1 MTKDEKISN
10 FERVL
15 SWLPEAF
22 KSWATSNPFLSST
35 LNEVLNE
42 RDTRLSGTP
51 CTSRLKTAVTA
62 LLQKLQDRRDKSA
75 ALILAASREAEETA
89 FTLASRMSE
98 GTGLRIAATT
108 GVRDGAGL
116 AAIFATAPDLVVTNP
131 KVLKKVF
138 DKGFV
143 APEAFRTILVDGAE
157 WHDVMGDTDLI
168 ASLVERFPAA
178 LQLIVTGPIVV
189 ETTEDPYN
197 AMLHAPAYCRA
208 PDEAAREA
216 APKERVVLVPEE
228 KMSETLA
235 REAEKTPVLF
245 LVSTPTESTRVTGL
259 LKEAGIAAKR
269 ATATQSASARE
280 TLVLKFIAGRVEHLV
295 MPHSV
300 IGELEHNRASRVI
313 LTDLSGGPEP
323 YLEHL
328 ALTAD
333 GTGEL
338 VTIVTPETLPLFE
351 KLLIAAEKRLTLENP
366 YNLPEPRTVIGQLLR
381 REKLTI
387 RTKYGRTA
395 ESTEG
400 DRGEQDDRGEG
411 RSRWERRKSKNGQ
424 RKDRKDGFRKDRKD
438 FRKDEQGKTFGKK
451 PRKAAK
457 PHRDEA
463 LPVEAAAPEADA
475 VMQPQAAPAEGAA
488 SEQAQT
494 RKPRKS
500 FTERRFGKNRP
511 FKQRQEDA
519 AETSSAPVE
528 AQAESTEGDRGEQD
542 DRGEGRSRWERR
554 KSKNGQRKDRKD
566 GFRKDRKDF
575 RKDEQGKT
583 FGKKPRKAA
592 KPHRDEA
599 LPVEAAAPEAD
610 AVMQP
615 QAAPAEGAASEQAQT
630 RKPRKSFTE
639 RRFGKNRPFKQRQ
652 EDAAETSSAPVE
664 AQAVPAAEAGAQ
676 DKSRKDHFKNF
687 RRKSRKFQNGEGE
700 ASRTQEK
707 PVQNAGS
714 EQAAA
719 GDRKPQEKKTF
730 EKKAFEKKPYE
741 KKPFEK
747 KRDRKKPARQDA
759 EAKPRQQ
766 DWDDDNFGN
775 SIHYQPKRQN
785 LRGLPSDQQIHWEP
799 TDPYHPSSQALSLP
813 QIMPDENRRGGYV
826 NGNVNGN
833 VKGGFNRSRRNYR
846 KKREG

>member
-178 LQLIVTGPIVV
+178 LQLIVTGPVVV

-208 PDEAAREA
+208 PDEAARET

-351 KLLIAAEKRLTLENP
+351 KLLVAAEKRLTLENP

-463 LPVEAAAPEADA
+463 L
-475 VMQPQAAPAEGAA
+475 
-488 SEQAQT
+488 
-494 RKPRKS
+494 
-500 FTERRFGKNRP
+500 
-511 FKQRQEDA
+511 
-519 AETSSAPVE
+519 
-528 AQAESTEGDRGEQD
+528 
-542 DRGEGRSRWERR
+542 
-554 KSKNGQRKDRKD
+554 
-566 GFRKDRKDF
+566 
-575 RKDEQGKT
+575 
-583 FGKKPRKAA
+583 
-592 KPHRDEA
+592 
-599 LPVEAAAPEAD
+599 
-610 AVMQP
+610 
-615 QAAPAEGAASEQAQT
+615 
-630 RKPRKSFTE
+630 
-639 RRFGKNRPFKQRQ
+639 
-652 EDAAETSSAPVE
+652 PVE

>member
-98 GTGLRIAATT
+98 GTDLRIAATT

-116 AAIFATAPDLVVTNP
+116 TAIFAAAPDLVVTNP
-131 KVLKKVF
+131 KVLEKVF
-138 DKGFV
+138 DKGFA

-157 WHDVMGDTDLI
+157 WHDVIGDTDLI
-168 ASLVERFPAA
+168 ASLIERFPTAR
-178 LQLIVTGPIVV
+178 QLIVTGPVVV

-269 ATATQSASARE
+269 AAATQSASARE

-351 KLLIAAEKRLTLENP
+351 KLLVAAEKRLTLENP

-387 RTKYGRTA
+387 RTNYGRTA
-395 ESTEG
+395 ES
-400 DRGEQDDRGEG
+400 
-411 RSRWERRKSKNGQ
+411 
-424 RKDRKDGFRKDRKD
+424 
-438 FRKDEQGKTFGKK
+438 
-451 PRKAAK
+451 
-457 PHRDEA
+457 
-463 LPVEAAAPEADA
+463 
-475 VMQPQAAPAEGAA
+475 AEGAA
-488 SEQAQT
+488 PEQAQP

-500 FTERRFGKNRP
+500 FKERRFGKNRP

-519 AETSSAPVE
+519 AETTSAPVE
-528 AQAESTEGDRGEQD
+528 AQS
-542 DRGEGRSRWERR
+542 
-554 KSKNGQRKDRKD
+554 
-566 GFRKDRKDF
+566 
-575 RKDEQGKT
+575 
-583 FGKKPRKAA
+583 
-592 KPHRDEA
+592 
-599 LPVEAAAPEAD
+599 
-610 AVMQP
+610 
-615 QAAPAEGAASEQAQT
+615 APAAEAGATPVLAPQEGA
-630 RKPRKSFTE
+630 P
-639 RRFGKNRPFKQRQ
+639 
-652 EDAAETSSAPVE
+652 
-664 AQAVPAAEAGAQ
+664 AEAGAQ
-676 DKSRKDHFKNF
+676 DKPRKGHFKTF

-714 EQAAA
+714 EQAPA
-719 GDRKPQEKKTF
+719 GDKKPQEKKTF
-730 EKKAFEKKPYE
+730 ERKAFEKKPYE

-785 LRGLPSDQQIHWEP
+785 LRGLSSDQQIHWEP

-826 NGNVNGN
+826 NGYVNGNVNGN
-833 VKGGFNRSRRNYR
+833 VKGSFNRSRRNYR

>member
-62 LLQKLQDRRDKSA
+62 LLQKLQDRRDKS
-75 ALILAASREAEETA
+75 AASREAEETA

-178 LQLIVTGPIVV
+178 LQLIVTGPVVV

-208 PDEAAREA
+208 PDEAARET
-216 APKERVVLVPEE
+216 APKERVVLIPEE

-351 KLLIAAEKRLTLENP
+351 KLLVAAEKRLTLENP

-463 LPVEAAAPEADA
+463 LPVEAAAPE
-475 VMQPQAAPAEGAA
+475 
-488 SEQAQT
+488 
-494 RKPRKS
+494 
-500 FTERRFGKNRP
+500 F
-511 FKQRQEDA
+511 
-519 AETSSAPVE
+519 
-528 AQAESTEGDRGEQD
+528 
-542 DRGEGRSRWERR
+542 
-554 KSKNGQRKDRKD
+554 
-566 GFRKDRKDF
+566 
-575 RKDEQGKT
+575 
-583 FGKKPRKAA
+583 
-592 KPHRDEA
+592 
-599 LPVEAAAPEAD
+599 D

-846 KKREG
+846 TKREG

>member
-178 LQLIVTGPIVV
+178 LQLIVTGPVVV

-208 PDEAAREA
+208 PDEAARET

-351 KLLIAAEKRLTLENP
+351 KLLVAAEKRLTLENP

-395 ESTEG
+395 EST
-400 DRGEQDDRGEG
+400 
-411 RSRWERRKSKNGQ
+411 
-424 RKDRKDGFRKDRKD
+424 
-438 FRKDEQGKTFGKK
+438 
-451 PRKAAK
+451 
-457 PHRDEA
+457 
-463 LPVEAAAPEADA
+463 
-475 VMQPQAAPAEGAA
+475 
-488 SEQAQT
+488 
-494 RKPRKS
+494 
-500 FTERRFGKNRP
+500 
-511 FKQRQEDA
+511 
-519 AETSSAPVE
+519 
-528 AQAESTEGDRGEQD
+528 
-542 DRGEGRSRWERR
+542 
-554 KSKNGQRKDRKD
+554 
-566 GFRKDRKDF
+566 
-575 RKDEQGKT
+575 
-583 FGKKPRKAA
+583 
-592 KPHRDEA
+592 
-599 LPVEAAAPEAD
+599 
-610 AVMQP
+610 
-615 QAAPAEGAASEQAQT
+615 EGAASEQAQT

>member
-116 AAIFATAPDLVVTNP
+116 TAIFAAAPDLVVTNP

-178 LQLIVTGPIVV
+178 LQLIVTGPVVV

-208 PDEAAREA
+208 PDEAARET

-463 LPVEAAAPEADA
+463 LPVEA
-475 VMQPQAAPAEGAA
+475 
-488 SEQAQT
+488 
-494 RKPRKS
+494 
-500 FTERRFGKNRP
+500 
-511 FKQRQEDA
+511 
-519 AETSSAPVE
+519 
-528 AQAESTEGDRGEQD
+528 
-542 DRGEGRSRWERR
+542 
-554 KSKNGQRKDRKD
+554 
-566 GFRKDRKDF
+566 
-575 RKDEQGKT
+575 
-583 FGKKPRKAA
+583 
-592 KPHRDEA
+592 
-599 LPVEAAAPEAD
+599 
-610 AVMQP
+610 
-615 QAAPAEGAASEQAQT
+615 
-630 RKPRKSFTE
+630 
-639 RRFGKNRPFKQRQ
+639 
-652 EDAAETSSAPVE
+652 
-664 AQAVPAAEAGAQ
+664 QAVPAAEAGAQ

>member
-178 LQLIVTGPIVV
+178 LQLIVTGPVVV

-208 PDEAAREA
+208 PDEAARET

-351 KLLIAAEKRLTLENP
+351 KLLVAAEKRLTLENP

-463 LPVEAAAPEADA
+463 LPVEA
-475 VMQPQAAPAEGAA
+475 
-488 SEQAQT
+488 
-494 RKPRKS
+494 
-500 FTERRFGKNRP
+500 
-511 FKQRQEDA
+511 
-519 AETSSAPVE
+519 
-528 AQAESTEGDRGEQD
+528 
-542 DRGEGRSRWERR
+542 
-554 KSKNGQRKDRKD
+554 
-566 GFRKDRKDF
+566 
-575 RKDEQGKT
+575 
-583 FGKKPRKAA
+583 
-592 KPHRDEA
+592 
-599 LPVEAAAPEAD
+599 
-610 AVMQP
+610 
-615 QAAPAEGAASEQAQT
+615 
-630 RKPRKSFTE
+630 
-639 RRFGKNRPFKQRQ
+639 
-652 EDAAETSSAPVE
+652 
-664 AQAVPAAEAGAQ
+664 QAVPAAEAGAQ

-707 PVQNAGS
+707 PVQNADS

-730 EKKAFEKKPYE
+730 EKKAYE

>member
-178 LQLIVTGPIVV
+178 LQLIVTGPVVV

-208 PDEAAREA
+208 PDEAARET

-351 KLLIAAEKRLTLENP
+351 KLLVAAEKRLTLENP

-475 VMQPQAAPAEGAA
+475 VMQPQAAPAEDAA

-494 RKPRKS
+494 RKP
-500 FTERRFGKNRP
+500 
-511 FKQRQEDA
+511 
-519 AETSSAPVE
+519 
-528 AQAESTEGDRGEQD
+528 
-542 DRGEGRSRWERR
+542 
-554 KSKNGQRKDRKD
+554 
-566 GFRKDRKDF
+566 
-575 RKDEQGKT
+575 
-583 FGKKPRKAA
+583 
-592 KPHRDEA
+592 
-599 LPVEAAAPEAD
+599 
-610 AVMQP
+610 
-615 QAAPAEGAASEQAQT
+615 
-630 RKPRKSFTE
+630 
-639 RRFGKNRPFKQRQ
+639 
-652 EDAAETSSAPVE
+652 
-664 AQAVPAAEAGAQ
+664 
-676 DKSRKDHFKNF
+676 
-687 RRKSRKFQNGEGE
+687 RKFQNGEGE

-707 PVQNAGS
+707 PVQNADS

-730 EKKAFEKKPYE
+730 EKKAYE

>member
-116 AAIFATAPDLVVTNP
+116 TAIFAAAPDLVVTNP
-131 KVLKKVF
+131 KVLEKVF
-138 DKGFV
+138 DKGFA

-178 LQLIVTGPIVV
+178 RQLIVTGPVVV

-269 ATATQSASARE
+269 AAATQSASARE
-280 TLVLKFIAGRVEHLV
+280 TLVLKFIAGRVDHLV

-351 KLLIAAEKRLTLENP
+351 KLLVAAEKRLTLENP

-424 RKDRKDGFRKDRKD
+424 RKDRKDGFRKD
-438 FRKDEQGKTFGKK
+438 
-451 PRKAAK
+451 
-457 PHRDEA
+457 
-463 LPVEAAAPEADA
+463 
-475 VMQPQAAPAEGAA
+475 
-488 SEQAQT
+488 
-494 RKPRKS
+494 
-500 FTERRFGKNRP
+500 
-511 FKQRQEDA
+511 
-519 AETSSAPVE
+519 
-528 AQAESTEGDRGEQD
+528 
-542 DRGEGRSRWERR
+542 
-554 KSKNGQRKDRKD
+554 
-566 GFRKDRKDF
+566 
-575 RKDEQGKT
+575 
-583 FGKKPRKAA
+583 
-592 KPHRDEA
+592 
-599 LPVEAAAPEAD
+599 
-610 AVMQP
+610 
-615 QAAPAEGAASEQAQT
+615 
-630 RKPRKSFTE
+630 
-639 RRFGKNRPFKQRQ
+639 
-652 EDAAETSSAPVE
+652 
-664 AQAVPAAEAGAQ
+664 
-676 DKSRKDHFKNF
+676 RKDHFKNF

>member
-178 LQLIVTGPIVV
+178 LQLIVTGPVVV

-208 PDEAAREA
+208 PDEAARET
-216 APKERVVLVPEE
+216 APKERVVLIPEE

-351 KLLIAAEKRLTLENP
+351 KLLVAAEKRLTLENP

-395 ESTEG
+395 EST
-400 DRGEQDDRGEG
+400 
-411 RSRWERRKSKNGQ
+411 
-424 RKDRKDGFRKDRKD
+424 
-438 FRKDEQGKTFGKK
+438 
-451 PRKAAK
+451 
-457 PHRDEA
+457 
-463 LPVEAAAPEADA
+463 
-475 VMQPQAAPAEGAA
+475 
-488 SEQAQT
+488 
-494 RKPRKS
+494 
-500 FTERRFGKNRP
+500 
-511 FKQRQEDA
+511 
-519 AETSSAPVE
+519 
-528 AQAESTEGDRGEQD
+528 
-542 DRGEGRSRWERR
+542 
-554 KSKNGQRKDRKD
+554 
-566 GFRKDRKDF
+566 
-575 RKDEQGKT
+575 
-583 FGKKPRKAA
+583 
-592 KPHRDEA
+592 
-599 LPVEAAAPEAD
+599 
-610 AVMQP
+610 
-615 QAAPAEGAASEQAQT
+615 EGAASEQAQT

-687 RRKSRKFQNGEGE
+687 RRKSRKFQNDEGE

>member
-178 LQLIVTGPIVV
+178 LQLIVTGPVVV

-235 REAEKTPVLF
+235 REAEK
-245 LVSTPTESTRVTGL
+245 
-259 LKEAGIAAKR
+259 
-269 ATATQSASARE
+269 

-351 KLLIAAEKRLTLENP
+351 KLLVAAEKRLTLENP

-387 RTKYGRTA
+387 RTKYGRT
-395 ESTEG
+395 
-400 DRGEQDDRGEG
+400 
-411 RSRWERRKSKNGQ
+411 
-424 RKDRKDGFRKDRKD
+424 
-438 FRKDEQGKTFGKK
+438 
-451 PRKAAK
+451 
-457 PHRDEA
+457 
-463 LPVEAAAPEADA
+463 
-475 VMQPQAAPAEGAA
+475 
-488 SEQAQT
+488 
-494 RKPRKS
+494 
-500 FTERRFGKNRP
+500 
-511 FKQRQEDA
+511 
-519 AETSSAPVE
+519 
-528 AQAESTEGDRGEQD
+528 AESTEGDRGEQD

>member
-1 MTKDEKISN
+1 
-10 FERVL
+10 
-15 SWLPEAF
+15 
-22 KSWATSNPFLSST
+22 
-35 LNEVLNE
+35 
-42 RDTRLSGTP
+42 
-51 CTSRLKTAVTA
+51 
-62 LLQKLQDRRDKSA
+62 
-75 ALILAASREAEETA
+75 
-89 FTLASRMSE
+89 
-98 GTGLRIAATT
+98 
-108 GVRDGAGL
+108 
-116 AAIFATAPDLVVTNP
+116 
-131 KVLKKVF
+131 
-138 DKGFV
+138 
-143 APEAFRTILVDGAE
+143 
-157 WHDVMGDTDLI
+157 
-168 ASLVERFPAA
+168 
-178 LQLIVTGPIVV
+178 
-189 ETTEDPYN
+189 
-197 AMLHAPAYCRA
+197 
-208 PDEAAREA
+208 
-216 APKERVVLVPEE
+216 
-228 KMSETLA
+228 
-235 REAEKTPVLF
+235 
-245 LVSTPTESTRVTGL
+245 
-259 LKEAGIAAKR
+259 
-269 ATATQSASARE
+269 
-280 TLVLKFIAGRVEHLV
+280 

-328 ALTAD
+328 ALTTD

-351 KLLIAAEKRLTLENP
+351 KLLVAAEKRLTLENP

-463 LPVEAAAPEADA
+463 LPVEAAAPE
-475 VMQPQAAPAEGAA
+475 
-488 SEQAQT
+488 
-494 RKPRKS
+494 
-500 FTERRFGKNRP
+500 F
-511 FKQRQEDA
+511 
-519 AETSSAPVE
+519 
-528 AQAESTEGDRGEQD
+528 
-542 DRGEGRSRWERR
+542 
-554 KSKNGQRKDRKD
+554 
-566 GFRKDRKDF
+566 
-575 RKDEQGKT
+575 
-583 FGKKPRKAA
+583 
-592 KPHRDEA
+592 
-599 LPVEAAAPEAD
+599 D

-687 RRKSRKFQNGEGE
+687 RRKSRKFQNDEGE

>member
-98 GTGLRIAATT
+98 GTDLRIAATT

-116 AAIFATAPDLVVTNP
+116 TAIFAAAPDLVVTNP
-131 KVLKKVF
+131 KVLEKVF
-138 DKGFV
+138 DKGFA

-157 WHDVMGDTDLI
+157 WHDVIGDTDLI
-168 ASLVERFPAA
+168 ASLIERFPTAR
-178 LQLIVTGPIVV
+178 QLIVTGPVVV

-269 ATATQSASARE
+269 AAATQSASARE

-351 KLLIAAEKRLTLENP
+351 KLLVAAEKRLTLENP

-387 RTKYGRTA
+387 RTNYGRTA
-395 ESTEG
+395 ESAEG

-411 RSRWERRKSKNGQ
+411 RGRWERRKSKNGQ
-424 RKDRKDGFRKDRKD
+424 RKDRKEGFRKDRKD

-457 PHRDEA
+457 PRRDEA
-463 LPVEAAAPEADA
+463 LPVEAAAPEADS
-475 VMQPQAAPAEGAA
+475 VMQSQAAPAEGAA
-488 SEQAQT
+488 PEQAQ
-494 RKPRKS
+494 P
-500 FTERRFGKNRP
+500 
-511 FKQRQEDA
+511 
-519 AETSSAPVE
+519 
-528 AQAESTEGDRGEQD
+528 
-542 DRGEGRSRWERR
+542 
-554 KSKNGQRKDRKD
+554 
-566 GFRKDRKDF
+566 
-575 RKDEQGKT
+575 
-583 FGKKPRKAA
+583 
-592 KPHRDEA
+592 
-599 LPVEAAAPEAD
+599 
-610 AVMQP
+610 
-615 QAAPAEGAASEQAQT
+615 
-630 RKPRKSFTE
+630 
-639 RRFGKNRPFKQRQ
+639 
-652 EDAAETSSAPVE
+652 
-664 AQAVPAAEAGAQ
+664 
-676 DKSRKDHFKNF
+676 
-687 RRKSRKFQNGEGE
+687 RKSRKFQNGEGE

-714 EQAAA
+714 EQAPA
-719 GDRKPQEKKTF
+719 GDKKPQEKKTF
-730 EKKAFEKKPYE
+730 ERKAFEKKPYE

-785 LRGLPSDQQIHWEP
+785 LRGLSSDQQIHWEP

-826 NGNVNGN
+826 NGYVNGNVNGN
-833 VKGGFNRSRRNYR
+833 VKGSFNRSRRNYR

>member
-131 KVLKKVF
+131 KVLKKGF

-168 ASLVERFPAA
+168 ASLVGRFPAA
-178 LQLIVTGPIVV
+178 LQLIVTGPVVV

-208 PDEAAREA
+208 PDEAARET

-338 VTIVTPETLPLFE
+338 VTVVTPETLPLFE
-351 KLLIAAEKRLTLENP
+351 KLLVAAEKRLTLENP

-463 LPVEAAAPEADA
+463 LPVEA
-475 VMQPQAAPAEGAA
+475 
-488 SEQAQT
+488 
-494 RKPRKS
+494 
-500 FTERRFGKNRP
+500 
-511 FKQRQEDA
+511 
-519 AETSSAPVE
+519 
-528 AQAESTEGDRGEQD
+528 
-542 DRGEGRSRWERR
+542 
-554 KSKNGQRKDRKD
+554 
-566 GFRKDRKDF
+566 
-575 RKDEQGKT
+575 
-583 FGKKPRKAA
+583 
-592 KPHRDEA
+592 
-599 LPVEAAAPEAD
+599 
-610 AVMQP
+610 
-615 QAAPAEGAASEQAQT
+615 
-630 RKPRKSFTE
+630 
-639 RRFGKNRPFKQRQ
+639 
-652 EDAAETSSAPVE
+652 
-664 AQAVPAAEAGAQ
+664 QAVPAAEAGAQ

-707 PVQNAGS
+707 PVQNADS

-730 EKKAFEKKPYE
+730 EKKAYE

-846 KKREG
+846 KKRGG

>member
-131 KVLKKVF
+131 KVLKKGF

-178 LQLIVTGPIVV
+178 LQLIVTGPVVV

-208 PDEAAREA
+208 PDEAARET

-351 KLLIAAEKRLTLENP
+351 KLLVAAEKRLTLENP

-463 LPVEAAAPEADA
+463 LPVEA
-475 VMQPQAAPAEGAA
+475 
-488 SEQAQT
+488 
-494 RKPRKS
+494 
-500 FTERRFGKNRP
+500 
-511 FKQRQEDA
+511 
-519 AETSSAPVE
+519 
-528 AQAESTEGDRGEQD
+528 
-542 DRGEGRSRWERR
+542 
-554 KSKNGQRKDRKD
+554 
-566 GFRKDRKDF
+566 
-575 RKDEQGKT
+575 
-583 FGKKPRKAA
+583 
-592 KPHRDEA
+592 
-599 LPVEAAAPEAD
+599 
-610 AVMQP
+610 
-615 QAAPAEGAASEQAQT
+615 
-630 RKPRKSFTE
+630 
-639 RRFGKNRPFKQRQ
+639 
-652 EDAAETSSAPVE
+652 
-664 AQAVPAAEAGAQ
+664 QAVPAAEAGAQ

-707 PVQNAGS
+707 PVQNADS

-730 EKKAFEKKPYE
+730 EKKAYE

-826 NGNVNGN
+826 NGNVNGI

>member
-22 KSWATSNPFLSST
+22 KSWAASNPFLSST

-51 CTSRLKTAVTA
+51 STSRLKTAVTA
-62 LLQKLQDRRDKSA
+62 LLQKLQDRRDKSS

-98 GTGLRIAATT
+98 GTDLRIAATT

-116 AAIFATAPDLVVTNP
+116 TAIFAAAPDLIVTNP
-131 KVLKKVF
+131 KVLEKVF
-138 DKGFV
+138 AKGFA

-157 WHDVMGDTDLI
+157 WHDVMGNTDII
-168 ASLVERFPAA
+168 AALVERFPAA
-178 LQLIVTGPIVV
+178 RQLIVTGPVV

-208 PDEAAREA
+208 PDEATREA

-245 LVSTPTESTRVTGL
+245 LASTPTESTRVTGL

-269 ATATQSASARE
+269 AAATQSASARE
-280 TLVLKFIAGRVEHLV
+280 TLVLKFIAGRIDHLV

-313 LTDLSGGPEP
+313 LTELSGGPEP

-351 KLLIAAEKRLTLENP
+351 KLLVAAEKRLTLENP

-387 RTKYGRTA
+387 RTNYGRTA
-395 ESTEG
+395 EPAKG
-400 DRGEQDDRGEG
+400 DRDEQDDRIEG
-411 RSRWERRKSKNGQ
+411 RGRWERRKSADRKAKNGQ
-424 RKDRKDGFRKDRKD
+424 RKDRKEGFRKD
-438 FRKDEQGKTFGKK
+438 FRKDEQSKTFGKK

-457 PHRDEA
+457 PRRDEA

-475 VMQPQAAPAEGAA
+475 VMQPQASPAKGAA
-488 SEQAQT
+488 PEQAQ
-494 RKPRKS
+494 PRKS
-500 FTERRFGKNRP
+500 FKERRFGKNRP
-511 FKQRQEDA
+511 FKQRQEDS
-519 AETSSAPVE
+519 AESAP
-528 AQAESTEGDRGEQD
+528 
-542 DRGEGRSRWERR
+542 
-554 KSKNGQRKDRKD
+554 
-566 GFRKDRKDF
+566 
-575 RKDEQGKT
+575 
-583 FGKKPRKAA
+583 
-592 KPHRDEA
+592 
-599 LPVEAAAPEAD
+599 
-610 AVMQP
+610 
-615 QAAPAEGAASEQAQT
+615 
-630 RKPRKSFTE
+630 
-639 RRFGKNRPFKQRQ
+639 
-652 EDAAETSSAPVE
+652 APVE
-664 AQAVPAAEAGAQ
+664 AQAVPTAEADSSPAPQEGVHAEAVTQ
-676 DKSRKDHFKNF
+676 NKPRKGYFKNF

-714 EQAAA
+714 EQAPAT
-719 GDRKPQEKKTF
+719 DRKPQEKKTF
-730 EKKAFEKKPYE
+730 EKKSFE

-747 KRDRKKPARQDA
+747 KRDRKKPARQGA
-759 EAKPRQQ
+759 ETKPREQ

-785 LRGLPSDQQIHWEP
+785 LRGLRSDQQIHWEP
-799 TDPYHPSSQALSLP
+799 SDPYHPSSQALSLP
-813 QIMPDENRRGGYV
+813 QIMPDENRRDGYV
-826 NGNVNGN
+826 NGNV
-833 VKGGFNRSRRNYR
+833 KSGFNRSRRNYR

>member
-116 AAIFATAPDLVVTNP
+116 TAIFAAAPDLVVTNP
-131 KVLKKVF
+131 KGLEKVF
-138 DKGFV
+138 DKGFA

-178 LQLIVTGPIVV
+178 RQLIVTGPVVV

-269 ATATQSASARE
+269 AAATQSASARE

-351 KLLIAAEKRLTLENP
+351 KLLVAAEKRLTLENP

-387 RTKYGRTA
+387 RTNYGRTA
-395 ESTEG
+395 EPAEG
-400 DRGEQDDRGEG
+400 DRSEQDDRGEG
-411 RSRWERRKSKNGQ
+411 RGRWERRKSKNGQ
-424 RKDRKDGFRKDRKD
+424 RKDRKEGFRKDRKD

-457 PHRDEA
+457 PRRDEA

-488 SEQAQT
+488 PEQAQT

-500 FTERRFGKNRP
+500 FK
-511 FKQRQEDA
+511 
-519 AETSSAPVE
+519 
-528 AQAESTEGDRGEQD
+528 
-542 DRGEGRSRWERR
+542 
-554 KSKNGQRKDRKD
+554 
-566 GFRKDRKDF
+566 
-575 RKDEQGKT
+575 
-583 FGKKPRKAA
+583 
-592 KPHRDEA
+592 
-599 LPVEAAAPEAD
+599 
-610 AVMQP
+610 
-615 QAAPAEGAASEQAQT
+615 
-630 RKPRKSFTE
+630 E

-664 AQAVPAAEAGAQ
+664 AQAVPAAEAGAAPVPQEGVPAEAGAQ
-676 DKSRKDHFKNF
+676 DKPRKGHFKNF

-714 EQAAA
+714 EQAPA

>member
-116 AAIFATAPDLVVTNP
+116 TAIFAAAPDLVVTNP
-131 KVLKKVF
+131 KVLEKVF
-138 DKGFV
+138 DKGFA

-178 LQLIVTGPIVV
+178 RQLIVTGPVVV

-269 ATATQSASARE
+269 AAATQSASARE
-280 TLVLKFIAGRVEHLV
+280 TLVLKFIAGRVDHLV

-351 KLLIAAEKRLTLENP
+351 KLLVAAEKRLTLENP

-387 RTKYGRTA
+387 RTNYGRTA
-395 ESTEG
+395 EPAEG
-400 DRGEQDDRGEG
+400 DRSEQDDRGEG
-411 RSRWERRKSKNGQ
+411 RGRWERRKSKNGQ
-424 RKDRKDGFRKDRKD
+424 RKDRKEGFRKDRKD

-451 PRKAAK
+451 PRK
-457 PHRDEA
+457 
-463 LPVEAAAPEADA
+463 
-475 VMQPQAAPAEGAA
+475 
-488 SEQAQT
+488 
-494 RKPRKS
+494 S
-500 FTERRFGKNRP
+500 FK
-511 FKQRQEDA
+511 
-519 AETSSAPVE
+519 
-528 AQAESTEGDRGEQD
+528 
-542 DRGEGRSRWERR
+542 
-554 KSKNGQRKDRKD
+554 
-566 GFRKDRKDF
+566 
-575 RKDEQGKT
+575 
-583 FGKKPRKAA
+583 
-592 KPHRDEA
+592 
-599 LPVEAAAPEAD
+599 
-610 AVMQP
+610 
-615 QAAPAEGAASEQAQT
+615 
-630 RKPRKSFTE
+630 E

-664 AQAVPAAEAGAQ
+664 AQAVPAAEAGAAPVPQEGVPAEAGAQ
-676 DKSRKDHFKNF
+676 DKPRKGHFKNF

-714 EQAAA
+714 EQAPA

>member
-178 LQLIVTGPIVV
+178 RQLIVTGPVVV

-269 ATATQSASARE
+269 AAATQSASARE
-280 TLVLKFIAGRVEHLV
+280 TLVLKFIAGRVDHLV

-351 KLLIAAEKRLTLENP
+351 KLLVAAEKRLTLENP

-400 DRGEQDDRGEG
+400 DRSEQDDRGEG
-411 RSRWERRKSKNGQ
+411 RGRWERRKSKNGQ
-424 RKDRKDGFRKDRKD
+424 RKDRKEGFRKDRKD

-457 PHRDEA
+457 PRRDEA

-488 SEQAQT
+488 PEQAQT

-500 FTERRFGKNRP
+500 FKERRFGKNRP

-528 AQAESTEGDRGEQD
+528 T
-542 DRGEGRSRWERR
+542 
-554 KSKNGQRKDRKD
+554 
-566 GFRKDRKDF
+566 
-575 RKDEQGKT
+575 
-583 FGKKPRKAA
+583 
-592 KPHRDEA
+592 
-599 LPVEAAAPEAD
+599 
-610 AVMQP
+610 
-615 QAAPAEGAASEQAQT
+615 
-630 RKPRKSFTE
+630 
-639 RRFGKNRPFKQRQ
+639 
-652 EDAAETSSAPVE
+652 
-664 AQAVPAAEAGAQ
+664 QAVPAAEAGAAPVPQEGVPAEAGAQ
-676 DKSRKDHFKNF
+676 DKPRKGHFKNF

-714 EQAAA
+714 EQAPA
-719 GDRKPQEKKTF
+719 GDRKPQ
-730 EKKAFEKKPYE
+730 EKKPYE

>member
-131 KVLKKVF
+131 KVMKKVF

-178 LQLIVTGPIVV
+178 LQLIVTGPVVV

-208 PDEAAREA
+208 PDEAARET

-351 KLLIAAEKRLTLENP
+351 KLLVAAEKRLTLENP

-438 FRKDEQGKTFGKK
+438 FRKDE
-451 PRKAAK
+451 P
-457 PHRDEA
+457 
-463 LPVEAAAPEADA
+463 
-475 VMQPQAAPAEGAA
+475 
-488 SEQAQT
+488 
-494 RKPRKS
+494 
-500 FTERRFGKNRP
+500 
-511 FKQRQEDA
+511 
-519 AETSSAPVE
+519 
-528 AQAESTEGDRGEQD
+528 
-542 DRGEGRSRWERR
+542 
-554 KSKNGQRKDRKD
+554 
-566 GFRKDRKDF
+566 
-575 RKDEQGKT
+575 GKT

-676 DKSRKDHFKNF
+676 DKSRKDHSRTSAASRASSRTVRAKPPE
-687 RRKSRKFQNGEGE
+687 RRKSPFRTQAPNRRPQATGSLRKRRPSKRRPLKRSPTRRSLSRRSATGRSPQGRTPRQSP
-700 ASRTQEK
+700 ASRTGTTTTSAIRSTTS
-707 PVQNAGS
+707 PSARISAGCPATS
-714 EQAAA
+714 RSTGSRRIPTIRPPRPSACLRSCPTKTAAA
-719 GDRKPQEKKTF
+719 ATST
-730 EKKAFEKKPYE
+730 A
-741 KKPFEK
+741 
-747 KRDRKKPARQDA
+747 
-759 EAKPRQQ
+759 
-766 DWDDDNFGN
+766 
-775 SIHYQPKRQN
+775 
-785 LRGLPSDQQIHWEP
+785 
-799 TDPYHPSSQALSLP
+799 
-813 QIMPDENRRGGYV
+813 M
-826 NGNVNGN
+826 
-833 VKGGFNRSRRNYR
+833 
-846 KKREG
+846 

>member
-178 LQLIVTGPIVV
+178 LQLIVTGPVVV

-208 PDEAAREA
+208 PDEAARET
-216 APKERVVLVPEE
+216 APKERVVLIPEE

-351 KLLIAAEKRLTLENP
+351 KLLVAAEKRLTLENP

-463 LPVEAAAPEADA
+463 LPVEAAAPE
-475 VMQPQAAPAEGAA
+475 
-488 SEQAQT
+488 
-494 RKPRKS
+494 
-500 FTERRFGKNRP
+500 F
-511 FKQRQEDA
+511 
-519 AETSSAPVE
+519 
-528 AQAESTEGDRGEQD
+528 
-542 DRGEGRSRWERR
+542 
-554 KSKNGQRKDRKD
+554 
-566 GFRKDRKDF
+566 
-575 RKDEQGKT
+575 
-583 FGKKPRKAA
+583 
-592 KPHRDEA
+592 
-599 LPVEAAAPEAD
+599 D

-747 KRDRKKPARQDA
+747 KRDRKKPAKQDA

>member
-178 LQLIVTGPIVV
+178 LQLIVTGPVVV

-463 LPVEAAAPEADA
+463 LPVEA
-475 VMQPQAAPAEGAA
+475 
-488 SEQAQT
+488 
-494 RKPRKS
+494 
-500 FTERRFGKNRP
+500 
-511 FKQRQEDA
+511 
-519 AETSSAPVE
+519 
-528 AQAESTEGDRGEQD
+528 
-542 DRGEGRSRWERR
+542 
-554 KSKNGQRKDRKD
+554 
-566 GFRKDRKDF
+566 
-575 RKDEQGKT
+575 
-583 FGKKPRKAA
+583 
-592 KPHRDEA
+592 
-599 LPVEAAAPEAD
+599 
-610 AVMQP
+610 
-615 QAAPAEGAASEQAQT
+615 
-630 RKPRKSFTE
+630 
-639 RRFGKNRPFKQRQ
+639 
-652 EDAAETSSAPVE
+652 
-664 AQAVPAAEAGAQ
+664 QAVPAAEAGAQ

-785 LRGLPSDQQIHWEP
+785 LRGLPSDQQIHWES

>member
-116 AAIFATAPDLVVTNP
+116 TAIFAAAPDLVVTNP

-178 LQLIVTGPIVV
+178 RQLIVTGPVVV

-269 ATATQSASARE
+269 AAATQSASARE
-280 TLVLKFIAGRVEHLV
+280 TLVLKFIAGRVDHLV

-351 KLLIAAEKRLTLENP
+351 KLLVAAEKRLTLENP

-387 RTKYGRTA
+387 RTNYGRTA
-395 ESTEG
+395 EPAEG
-400 DRGEQDDRGEG
+400 DRSEQDDRGEG
-411 RSRWERRKSKNGQ
+411 RGRWERRKSKNGQ
-424 RKDRKDGFRKDRKD
+424 RKDRKEGFRKDRKD

-457 PHRDEA
+457 PRRDEA

-488 SEQAQT
+488 PEQAQT

-500 FTERRFGKNRP
+500 FKERRFGKNRP

-528 AQAESTEGDRGEQD
+528 T
-542 DRGEGRSRWERR
+542 
-554 KSKNGQRKDRKD
+554 
-566 GFRKDRKDF
+566 
-575 RKDEQGKT
+575 
-583 FGKKPRKAA
+583 
-592 KPHRDEA
+592 
-599 LPVEAAAPEAD
+599 
-610 AVMQP
+610 
-615 QAAPAEGAASEQAQT
+615 
-630 RKPRKSFTE
+630 
-639 RRFGKNRPFKQRQ
+639 
-652 EDAAETSSAPVE
+652 
-664 AQAVPAAEAGAQ
+664 QAVPAAEAGAAPVPQEGVPAEAGAQ
-676 DKSRKDHFKNF
+676 DKPRKGHFKNF

-714 EQAAA
+714 EQAPA
-719 GDRKPQEKKTF
+719 GDRKPQ
-730 EKKAFEKKPYE
+730 EKKPYE

>member
-178 LQLIVTGPIVV
+178 LQLIVTGPVVV

-351 KLLIAAEKRLTLENP
+351 KLLVAAEKRLTLENP

-494 RKPRKS
+494 RKP
-500 FTERRFGKNRP
+500 
-511 FKQRQEDA
+511 
-519 AETSSAPVE
+519 
-528 AQAESTEGDRGEQD
+528 
-542 DRGEGRSRWERR
+542 
-554 KSKNGQRKDRKD
+554 
-566 GFRKDRKDF
+566 
-575 RKDEQGKT
+575 
-583 FGKKPRKAA
+583 
-592 KPHRDEA
+592 
-599 LPVEAAAPEAD
+599 
-610 AVMQP
+610 
-615 QAAPAEGAASEQAQT
+615 
-630 RKPRKSFTE
+630 
-639 RRFGKNRPFKQRQ
+639 
-652 EDAAETSSAPVE
+652 
-664 AQAVPAAEAGAQ
+664 
-676 DKSRKDHFKNF
+676 
-687 RRKSRKFQNGEGE
+687 RKFQNGEGE

>member
-178 LQLIVTGPIVV
+178 LQLIVTGPVVV

-208 PDEAAREA
+208 PDEAARET
-216 APKERVVLVPEE
+216 APKERVVLIPEE

-351 KLLIAAEKRLTLENP
+351 KLLVAAEKRLTLENP

-463 LPVEAAAPEADA
+463 LPVEAAA
-475 VMQPQAAPAEGAA
+475 
-488 SEQAQT
+488 
-494 RKPRKS
+494 
-500 FTERRFGKNRP
+500 
-511 FKQRQEDA
+511 
-519 AETSSAPVE
+519 
-528 AQAESTEGDRGEQD
+528 
-542 DRGEGRSRWERR
+542 
-554 KSKNGQRKDRKD
+554 
-566 GFRKDRKDF
+566 
-575 RKDEQGKT
+575 
-583 FGKKPRKAA
+583 
-592 KPHRDEA
+592 
-599 LPVEAAAPEAD
+599 
-610 AVMQP
+610 
-615 QAAPAEGAASEQAQT
+615 
-630 RKPRKSFTE
+630 
-639 RRFGKNRPFKQRQ
+639 
-652 EDAAETSSAPVE
+652 
-664 AQAVPAAEAGAQ
+664 Q

-687 RRKSRKFQNGEGE
+687 RRKSRKFQNDEGE

>member
-178 LQLIVTGPIVV
+178 LQLIVTGPVVV

-208 PDEAAREA
+208 PDEAARET
-216 APKERVVLVPEE
+216 APKERVVLIPEE

-351 KLLIAAEKRLTLENP
+351 KLLVAAEKRLTLENP

-463 LPVEAAAPEADA
+463 LPVEA
-475 VMQPQAAPAEGAA
+475 
-488 SEQAQT
+488 
-494 RKPRKS
+494 
-500 FTERRFGKNRP
+500 
-511 FKQRQEDA
+511 
-519 AETSSAPVE
+519 
-528 AQAESTEGDRGEQD
+528 
-542 DRGEGRSRWERR
+542 
-554 KSKNGQRKDRKD
+554 
-566 GFRKDRKDF
+566 
-575 RKDEQGKT
+575 
-583 FGKKPRKAA
+583 
-592 KPHRDEA
+592 
-599 LPVEAAAPEAD
+599 
-610 AVMQP
+610 
-615 QAAPAEGAASEQAQT
+615 
-630 RKPRKSFTE
+630 
-639 RRFGKNRPFKQRQ
+639 
-652 EDAAETSSAPVE
+652 
-664 AQAVPAAEAGAQ
+664 QAVPAAEAGAQ

-687 RRKSRKFQNGEGE
+687 RRKSRKFQNDEGE

>member
-178 LQLIVTGPIVV
+178 LQLIVTGPVVV

-208 PDEAAREA
+208 PDEAARET

-351 KLLIAAEKRLTLENP
+351 KLLVAAEKRLTLENP

-463 LPVEAAAPEADA
+463 LPVEAAAPEAD
-475 VMQPQAAPAEGAA
+475 
-488 SEQAQT
+488 
-494 RKPRKS
+494 
-500 FTERRFGKNRP
+500 
-511 FKQRQEDA
+511 
-519 AETSSAPVE
+519 
-528 AQAESTEGDRGEQD
+528 
-542 DRGEGRSRWERR
+542 
-554 KSKNGQRKDRKD
+554 
-566 GFRKDRKDF
+566 
-575 RKDEQGKT
+575 
-583 FGKKPRKAA
+583 
-592 KPHRDEA
+592 
-599 LPVEAAAPEAD
+599 
-610 AVMQP
+610 
-615 QAAPAEGAASEQAQT
+615 
-630 RKPRKSFTE
+630 
-639 RRFGKNRPFKQRQ
+639 
-652 EDAAETSSAPVE
+652 
-664 AQAVPAAEAGAQ
+664 AGAQ

>member
-1 MTKDEKISN
+1 
-10 FERVL
+10 
-15 SWLPEAF
+15 
-22 KSWATSNPFLSST
+22 
-35 LNEVLNE
+35 
-42 RDTRLSGTP
+42 
-51 CTSRLKTAVTA
+51 
-62 LLQKLQDRRDKSA
+62 
-75 ALILAASREAEETA
+75 
-89 FTLASRMSE
+89 MSY
-98 GTGLRIAATT
+98 
-108 GVRDGAGL
+108 VRCNK
-116 AAIFATAPDLVVTNP
+116 F
-131 KVLKKVF
+131 
-138 DKGFV
+138 
-143 APEAFRTILVDGAE
+143 
-157 WHDVMGDTDLI
+157 
-168 ASLVERFPAA
+168 
-178 LQLIVTGPIVV
+178 
-189 ETTEDPYN
+189 
-197 AMLHAPAYCRA
+197 
-208 PDEAAREA
+208 
-216 APKERVVLVPEE
+216 
-228 KMSETLA
+228 SETLA

-387 RTKYGRTA
+387 RTKYGRT
-395 ESTEG
+395 
-400 DRGEQDDRGEG
+400 
-411 RSRWERRKSKNGQ
+411 
-424 RKDRKDGFRKDRKD
+424 
-438 FRKDEQGKTFGKK
+438 
-451 PRKAAK
+451 
-457 PHRDEA
+457 
-463 LPVEAAAPEADA
+463 
-475 VMQPQAAPAEGAA
+475 
-488 SEQAQT
+488 
-494 RKPRKS
+494 
-500 FTERRFGKNRP
+500 
-511 FKQRQEDA
+511 
-519 AETSSAPVE
+519 
-528 AQAESTEGDRGEQD
+528 AESTEGDRGEQD

>member
-178 LQLIVTGPIVV
+178 LQLIVTGPVVV

-463 LPVEAAAPEADA
+463 LPVEA
-475 VMQPQAAPAEGAA
+475 
-488 SEQAQT
+488 
-494 RKPRKS
+494 
-500 FTERRFGKNRP
+500 
-511 FKQRQEDA
+511 
-519 AETSSAPVE
+519 
-528 AQAESTEGDRGEQD
+528 
-542 DRGEGRSRWERR
+542 
-554 KSKNGQRKDRKD
+554 
-566 GFRKDRKDF
+566 
-575 RKDEQGKT
+575 
-583 FGKKPRKAA
+583 
-592 KPHRDEA
+592 
-599 LPVEAAAPEAD
+599 
-610 AVMQP
+610 
-615 QAAPAEGAASEQAQT
+615 
-630 RKPRKSFTE
+630 
-639 RRFGKNRPFKQRQ
+639 
-652 EDAAETSSAPVE
+652 
-664 AQAVPAAEAGAQ
+664 QAVPAAEAGAQ

>member
-131 KVLKKVF
+131 KVLKKGF

-178 LQLIVTGPIVV
+178 LQLIVTGPVVV

-208 PDEAAREA
+208 PDEAARET

-351 KLLIAAEKRLTLENP
+351 KLLVAAEKRLTLENP

-463 LPVEAAAPEADA
+463 LPVEA
-475 VMQPQAAPAEGAA
+475 
-488 SEQAQT
+488 
-494 RKPRKS
+494 
-500 FTERRFGKNRP
+500 
-511 FKQRQEDA
+511 
-519 AETSSAPVE
+519 
-528 AQAESTEGDRGEQD
+528 
-542 DRGEGRSRWERR
+542 
-554 KSKNGQRKDRKD
+554 
-566 GFRKDRKDF
+566 
-575 RKDEQGKT
+575 
-583 FGKKPRKAA
+583 
-592 KPHRDEA
+592 
-599 LPVEAAAPEAD
+599 
-610 AVMQP
+610 
-615 QAAPAEGAASEQAQT
+615 
-630 RKPRKSFTE
+630 
-639 RRFGKNRPFKQRQ
+639 
-652 EDAAETSSAPVE
+652 
-664 AQAVPAAEAGAQ
+664 QAVPAAEAGAQ

-707 PVQNAGS
+707 PVQNADS

-730 EKKAFEKKPYE
+730 EKKAYE

>member
-178 LQLIVTGPIVV
+178 LQLIVTGPVVV

-457 PHRDEA
+457 PTGTKPSPSRPQPPKPMPLCSLRP
-463 LPVEAAAPEADA
+463 LPPRAP
-475 VMQPQAAPAEGAA
+475 PPSRLRPASRASPSRSAA
-488 SEQAQT
+488 SART
-494 RKPRKS
+494 VPSSSVRKTPPKLPPHPSRRRPSPPPKPEPRTS
-500 FTERRFGKNRP
+500 PARTISRTS
-511 FKQRQEDA
+511 A
-519 AETSSAPVE
+519 ASRASSRTVRAKPP
-528 AQAESTEGDRGEQD
+528 
-542 DRGEGRSRWERR
+542 ERR
-554 KSKNGQRKDRKD
+554 KSP
-566 GFRKDRKDF
+566 FRT
-575 RKDEQGKT
+575 Q
-583 FGKKPRKAA
+583 
-592 KPHRDEA
+592 
-599 LPVEAAAPEAD
+599 APNRR
-610 AVMQP
+610 P
-615 QAAPAEGAASEQAQT
+615 QATGSLRKRRPSKRRPLKRSPT
-630 RKPRKSFTE
+630 RRSLSRRSATGRSPQGRTPRQS
-639 RRFGKNRPFKQRQ
+639 P
-652 EDAAETSSAPVE
+652 
-664 AQAVPAAEAGAQ
+664 
-676 DKSRKDHFKNF
+676 
-687 RRKSRKFQNGEGE
+687 
-700 ASRTQEK
+700 ASRTGTTTTSAIRSTTS
-707 PVQNAGS
+707 PSARISAGCPATS
-714 EQAAA
+714 RSTGSRRIPTIRPPRPSACLRSCPTKTAAA
-719 GDRKPQEKKTF
+719 ATST
-730 EKKAFEKKPYE
+730 A
-741 KKPFEK
+741 
-747 KRDRKKPARQDA
+747 
-759 EAKPRQQ
+759 
-766 DWDDDNFGN
+766 
-775 SIHYQPKRQN
+775 
-785 LRGLPSDQQIHWEP
+785 
-799 TDPYHPSSQALSLP
+799 
-813 QIMPDENRRGGYV
+813 M
-826 NGNVNGN
+826 
-833 VKGGFNRSRRNYR
+833 
-846 KKREG
+846 

>member
-116 AAIFATAPDLVVTNP
+116 TAIFAAAPDLVVTNP
-131 KVLKKVF
+131 KVLEKVF
-138 DKGFV
+138 DKGFA

-178 LQLIVTGPIVV
+178 RQLIVTGPVVV

-269 ATATQSASARE
+269 AAATQSASARE
-280 TLVLKFIAGRVEHLV
+280 TLVLKFTAGRVDHLV

-475 VMQPQAAPAEGAA
+475 VMQPQA
-488 SEQAQT
+488 
-494 RKPRKS
+494 
-500 FTERRFGKNRP
+500 
-511 FKQRQEDA
+511 
-519 AETSSAPVE
+519 
-528 AQAESTEGDRGEQD
+528 
-542 DRGEGRSRWERR
+542 
-554 KSKNGQRKDRKD
+554 
-566 GFRKDRKDF
+566 
-575 RKDEQGKT
+575 
-583 FGKKPRKAA
+583 
-592 KPHRDEA
+592 
-599 LPVEAAAPEAD
+599 
-610 AVMQP
+610 
-615 QAAPAEGAASEQAQT
+615 
-630 RKPRKSFTE
+630 
-639 RRFGKNRPFKQRQ
+639 
-652 EDAAETSSAPVE
+652 
-664 AQAVPAAEAGAQ
+664 VPAAEAGAQ